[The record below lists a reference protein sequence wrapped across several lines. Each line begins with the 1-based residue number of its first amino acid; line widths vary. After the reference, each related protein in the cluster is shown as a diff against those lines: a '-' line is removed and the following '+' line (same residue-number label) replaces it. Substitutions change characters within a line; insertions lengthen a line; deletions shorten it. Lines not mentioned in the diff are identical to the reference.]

1 MVILNKIY
9 TRTGDKGETVL
20 VGGLNFCNGAL
31 NVCFVSFEDVAFEI
45 GFNGADNFLGGTN
58 FFLNFEF
65 WDEIEDDVDRILFF
79 LIF

>member
-1 MVILNKIY
+1 MVGGLK
-9 TRTGDKGETVL
+9 EVL
-20 VGGLNFCNGAL
+20 VGGLKEVFVGGLNFCNGAL

-79 LIF
+79 LIFF